1 MNVGQY
7 GEHDLVALL
16 APTLGR
22 ERAQELVHG
31 ALEALNIAAA
41 TFGAKDAVRIL
52 ELIGHNP
59 GFVGSVAR
67 FVLARFTLKDGP
79 ASTPRPRISTSAV
92 RAVRDG
98 ALGREAL
105 AALLAPT
112 LGQEKSD
119 EVILEVLK
127 ELALP
132 LETVSLS
139 QGLAVLDRLALSEGL
154 VGVASRFAK
163 AHLLLRAPKS

>member
-1 MNVGQY
+1 MNDGQY
-7 GEHDLVALL
+7 AEHDLVALL

-22 ERAQELVHG
+22 ERAQELVRG
-31 ALEALNIAAA
+31 ALETLNIAGA
-41 TFGAKDAVRIL
+41 TFSAKDAVRIL
-52 ELIGHNP
+52 EVIGRNS
-59 GFVGSVAR
+59 GFVGSVSR
-67 FVLARFTLKDGP
+67 FVLARFTLNEGP
-79 ASTPRPRISTSAV
+79 ASSPRPRSSMSAS
-92 RAVRDG
+92 RGTKDEAI
-98 ALGREAL
+98 GRNEL

-154 VGVASRFAK
+154 MGVASRFAK
-163 AHLLLRAPKS
+163 AHLLMRAPKS